1 MSPNAALQSG
11 RWVKLICGAG
21 NQDLVAIEDLCALYT
36 AAGVH
41 CIDIAADTGVAEAAR
56 RGINWALARG
66 AQRPWLMVSLSDGAD
81 PHFRKASFDPSRC
94 PSNWPQALSKGLPG
108 LGHCGPRWRPD
119 RTLLRLWP
127 LPARLPLGTD

>member
-1 MSPNAALQSG
+1 MTPDAALQSG

-56 RGINWALARG
+56 RGMNWALARG

-94 PSNWPQALSKGLPG
+94 PSD
-108 LGHCGPRWRPD
+108 CPRVKRSAQP
-119 RTLLRLWP
+119 WP
-127 LPARLPLGTD
+127 LRTTVAS